1 MWGEFFFNIW
11 GAISPSCMVFLFLIF
26 IFFFFLFFFW
36 RFWERIWFGFR
47 EGRNM
52 STKNS
57 MQSMLWLKWFW
68 HLSKCHDEIVS
79 KTWRFSNQ
87 PLLFACCTSFILCLK
102 RQPSCP
108 CLKYSDLRCGNKQE
122 YLWYWLIPRPPLNV
136 PMHTTQWAYDEWRWK
151 IFNSYYVL
159 KDLRAVCRS
168 GATDNQ
174 YN

>member
-11 GAISPSCMVFLFLIF
+11 GAISPTCMVFLFLIF
-26 IFFFFLFFFW
+26 IFFFLFFFW

-52 STKNS
+52 STNNS

-87 PLLFACCTSFILCLK
+87 PLLFACCTSFCAWKDSRPAPAWSMVI
-102 RQPSCP
+102 
-108 CLKYSDLRCGNKQE
+108 SDVEINRC
-122 YLWYWLIPRPPLNV
+122 
-136 PMHTTQWAYDEWRWK
+136 
-151 IFNSYYVL
+151 IFGIDWFP
-159 KDLRAVCRS
+159 DLL
-168 GATDNQ
+168 
-174 YN
+174 